1 MRTTRDGSTL
11 EPASEIS
18 PVGSEKPNMDFDP
31 ATFLA
36 EAGAGR
42 IVVNLKKKDVIFSQG
57 DEADTV
63 FYIQTGQVELTVVS
77 QNGKQATIAQ
87 LGIGDFV
94 GEECMA
100 PDHPTRMAT
109 ATALTECAVLRI
121 DKREILRVLHDEP
134 AFSGLFVSYL
144 LTRSTRLE
152 ADLVE

>member
-1 MRTTRDGSTL
+1 MRTTRAGSTL
-11 EPASEIS
+11 EPASDNS

-42 IVVNLKKKDVIFSQG
+42 TVVNLKKNDVVFSQG

-77 QNGKQATIAQ
+77 PKGKQANIAQ
-87 LGIGDFV
+87 LGSGDFV
-94 GEECMA
+94 GEECIA
-100 PDHPTRMAT
+100 PDHPARMAT
-109 ATALTECAVLRI
+109 ATALTECAVLSI
-121 DKREILRVLHDEP
+121 DKREMLRVLHEEP

-144 LTRSTRLE
+144 LARSTRLE